1 MLFGANNTQAASQ
14 GESGT
19 TDSANESGG
28 GSMLMLLLLMLLG
41 AAGVYYFMKVRRSP
55 SAAPAYPGMT
65 RNVVGEG
72 DIETVPGS
80 RGGFMSQRQDSSP
93 VSAADQD
100 KFKEIL
106 ADVQTAWSHQN
117 LDALK
122 HLATPEIVH
131 YFSTILSENV
141 SREVENHV
149 EDLRVL
155 SAEVTEAWTEDDTD
169 YATVKFGWTARDYTV
184 SLTKQ
189 RGEPAYV
196 VEGDDKNPTEASEAW
211 TFMRYRGGKW
221 LLSAIQQVD

>member
-1 MLFGANNTQAASQ
+1 MLFGANNTQAAPY

-19 TDSANESGG
+19 TDGANESGG
-28 GSMLMLLLLMLLG
+28 GSMFMLLLLMLLG
-41 AAGVYYFMKVRRSP
+41 AAGVYYFLKVRRSP

-65 RNVVGEG
+65 RNAVGEG
-72 DIETVPGS
+72 DIETVPAS
-80 RGGFMSQRQDSSP
+80 RAGFMNQPQITSAVGP
-93 VSAADQD
+93 VDRD

-106 ADVQTAWSHQN
+106 SDVQTAWSHQN

-122 HLATPEIVH
+122 HLTTPEIVH
-131 YFSTILSENV
+131 YFSTTLSENV

-149 EDLRVL
+149 EDLRIL
-155 SAEVTEAWTEDDTD
+155 NAEVTEAWTENDTD
-169 YATVKFGWTARDYTV
+169 YATVPFRWTARDYTI

-189 RGEPAYV
+189 RGEPGYI

-221 LLSAIQQVD
+221 LLSAIQQVE